1 MTSRSITIAGFATLL
16 VVFGVLELAARTH
29 RVPLPTI
36 DQAFGAVMRRP
47 IGRITV
53 FFVWFWFG
61 WHFLARS
68 RGRRRRVGG
77 VRSGQEIAP

>member
-1 MTSRSITIAGFATLL
+1 LL
-16 VVFGVLELAARTH
+16 VVFGVLELAARTR

-47 IGRITV
+47 TGRITV

-61 WHFLARS
+61 WHFLAR
-68 RGRRRRVGG
+68 
-77 VRSGQEIAP
+77 